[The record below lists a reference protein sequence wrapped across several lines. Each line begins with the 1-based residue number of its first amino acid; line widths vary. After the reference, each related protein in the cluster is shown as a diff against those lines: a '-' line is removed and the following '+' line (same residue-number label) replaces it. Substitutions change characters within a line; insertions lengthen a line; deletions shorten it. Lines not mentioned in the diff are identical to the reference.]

1 MTLNFAPK
9 SMFIIKDP
17 LKSASLI
24 SGVWLATHSGFN
36 PQRLTYSLVH
46 HSTLFSSRNFEWHRL
61 KLVRHAQFNGF
72 SDGADVH
79 PFDDANTNAND
90 EQRMDSSLQVE
101 LLDPNLLGI
110 WPDWLEKDKVCQ
122 ISIEQKANSFGIPH
136 SLQMIKRKQRWKDG
150 FVDAG
155 EFAYC
160 SVKKAFSS
168 LVLIIREL
176 QSYTLVIKEGL
187 NCEDLIDLM
196 NKMQRDMTITFVW
209 LFQQVFSTTP
219 TLMVYVMLLLANYS
233 VHSMTNKAFIGV
245 FPYPRLYENVVVAE
259 IDELGLWKSM
269 VVEASRMQG
278 GVDYKVM
285 VSPLNMRLKLDDNH
299 GMCLRMNLIYQ
310 MRIAEEPYNPFLLSN
325 YAQFLS
331 FVIKNHDRAEEYF
344 KRAVR
349 VEPQEVEALELYAE
363 FLWKVR
369 NDLPEAEEWYL
380 QATAV
385 DIENPFRASKYAN
398 FLRSTGGEETCY
410 PLR

>member
-24 SGVWLATHSGFN
+24 SAVWLAIHSGFN
-36 PQRLTYSLVH
+36 QQRLTYSLVH
-46 HSTLFSSRNFEWHRL
+46 HSTLFSSRNFEWHSL

-72 SDGADVH
+72 SDGAEVH

-101 LLDPNLLGI
+101 LLDSNLLGI
-110 WPDWLEKDKVCQ
+110 WPDWPEKDKVCR

-136 SLQMIKRKQRWKDG
+136 SLQMIKRKQRWKEG

-245 FPYPRLYENVVVAE
+245 FQYPRLYENVVVAE

-269 VVEASRMQG
+269 VAEASRMQG
-278 GVDYKVM
+278 GVYYK
-285 VSPLNMRLKLDDNH
+285 
-299 GMCLRMNLIYQ
+299 

-369 NDLPEAEEWYL
+369 NNLPKAEEWYL

-385 DIENPFRASKYAN
+385 DIENPFCASKYAN

>member
-1 MTLNFAPK
+1 
-9 SMFIIKDP
+9 
-17 LKSASLI
+17 
-24 SGVWLATHSGFN
+24 
-36 PQRLTYSLVH
+36 
-46 HSTLFSSRNFEWHRL
+46 
-61 KLVRHAQFNGF
+61 
-72 SDGADVH
+72 
-79 PFDDANTNAND
+79 
-90 EQRMDSSLQVE
+90 MDSSLQVE

-136 SLQMIKRKQRWKDG
+136 SLQMIKRKQRWKEG

-278 GVDYKVM
+278 GVDYK
-285 VSPLNMRLKLDDNH
+285 
-299 GMCLRMNLIYQ
+299 